1 LTKSPKK
8 FPKYLKYILFGLI
21 IILSFLLVTTTV
33 LFKTSFGKRQTAK
46 IIANFVESKI
56 ESKVTIGSS
65 NFKLN
70 YLTLYDLII
79 YDTRDTV
86 ALSIDELKLNFRKF
100 RQIPGK
106 IKFSEAILDGVVFNG
121 MQHEPGEYFNFQ
133 YLIHKIKEKS
143 KSGKDPKKIIFQ
155 NIKMKNGTF
164 SLRKANEREYPGK
177 IDFADFSWKNIT
189 TEIED
194 FTIFEK
200 RLEAKI
206 LSLSTT
212 EKSGFEVKDF
222 KQILPSTL
230 SKYISIIRD

>member
-86 ALSIDELKLNFRKF
+86 ALSIDEVKLNFRKF

-121 MQHEPGEYFNFQ
+121 VQHEPGEYFNFQ

-155 NIKMKNGTF
+155 NIK
-164 SLRKANEREYPGK
+164 
-177 IDFADFSWKNIT
+177 
-189 TEIED
+189 
-194 FTIFEK
+194 
-200 RLEAKI
+200 
-206 LSLSTT
+206 
-212 EKSGFEVKDF
+212 
-222 KQILPSTL
+222 
-230 SKYISIIRD
+230 